1 MRNYCSPSRGSLLER
16 CSCSWTS
23 GPAILTLGTTSARLE
38 KHIFTIKHDV
48 NQGFSVFS
56 KEFISTLLKATA
68 GTKVTFEAMSPNSV
82 TFTFEDTL
90 RNLNHN
96 NKHTNNALKS
106 ASQEIPIR
114 SSA

>member
-1 MRNYCSPSRGSLLER
+1 MLLLLDLWAHFDAWDHKYE
-16 CSCSWTS
+16 S
-23 GPAILTLGTTSARLE
+23 G

-56 KEFISTLLKATA
+56 KECIYALLKAPA

-90 RNLNHN
+90 RNLNSN
-96 NKHTNNALKS
+96 PRHTNNTVKS
-106 ASQEIPIR
+106 TSTEIPIR